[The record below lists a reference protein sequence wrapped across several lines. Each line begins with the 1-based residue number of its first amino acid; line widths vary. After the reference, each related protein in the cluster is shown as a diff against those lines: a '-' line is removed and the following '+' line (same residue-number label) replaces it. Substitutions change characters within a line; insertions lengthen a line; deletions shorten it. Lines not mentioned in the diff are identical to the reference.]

1 MCRCYSHPGE
11 VRPRSW
17 GFTNPEF
24 WHKNM
29 HWFKAIGMLEMKLH
43 RRSLSGFTLIE
54 LLVTVAVIAA
64 AMMVAIPNM
73 SNFMRNA
80 ELSSTANN
88 LLASLN
94 TARSEAMKR
103 GMNAMVKPVDSTNWS
118 KGWIVFVDKAR
129 NGDPSDSANITV
141 MNQGQLPNYFTVTGF
156 NVKFDASGFAVATTS
171 PTHVANG
178 TFIVERN
185 DLTGADK
192 TKETRKVIVDLTGRV
207 RSCKPA
213 TDSDC

>member
-1 MCRCYSHPGE
+1 
-11 VRPRSW
+11 
-17 GFTNPEF
+17 
-24 WHKNM
+24 M
-29 HWFKAIGMLEMKLH
+29 HWFKAVDMLEMKFH
-43 RRSLSGFTLIE
+43 RNSMSGFTLIE
-54 LLVTVAVIAA
+54 LLITVAIIAA
-64 AMMVAIPNM
+64 AMMVAAPNM
-73 SNFMRNA
+73 SSFMRNA

-118 KGWIVFVDKAR
+118 KGWVVFVDKAR
-129 NGDPSDSANITV
+129 NGNPSDSLNITV
-141 MNQGQLPNYFTVTGF
+141 MSQGPLPEYFTVSGF

-171 PTHVANG
+171 PTHVPNG
-178 TFIVERN
+178 TFTVERN
-185 DLTGADK
+185 DLTGTDR